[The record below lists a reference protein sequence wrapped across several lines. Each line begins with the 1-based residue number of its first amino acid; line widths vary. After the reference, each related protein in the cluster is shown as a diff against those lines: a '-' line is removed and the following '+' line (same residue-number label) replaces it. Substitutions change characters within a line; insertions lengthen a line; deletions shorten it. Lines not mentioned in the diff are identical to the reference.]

1 MEEIILTLTRFYG
14 LDWLTMV
21 FGLSGAYMLTT
32 RNKLGF
38 VFNIVACI
46 CALAVAVLS
55 GQVGFIVYNLVFM
68 AVMLR
73 GFLNWN
79 RTPALV
85 SS

>member
-21 FGLSGAYMLTT
+21 FGLSGAYLLTT
-32 RNKLGF
+32 HNKLGF

-46 CALAVAVLS
+46 CSLAVAVLS

-79 RTPALV
+79 RTPTLA